1 MKDKAYRIWLLIT
14 DSLHN
19 FAEWSIENKKREM
32 KVSIVASLIA
42 SLITN
47 LIIIGILR

>member
-1 MKDKAYRIWLLIT
+1 MKQKAYKVWLLIT

-19 FAEWSIENKKREM
+19 FAEWSMENKKREM
-32 KVSIVASLIA
+32 KVSIVACLIA

>member
-1 MKDKAYRIWLLIT
+1 MKQKAYRVWLLIT

-19 FAEWSIENKKREM
+19 FAEWSMENKKREM

>member
-1 MKDKAYRIWLLIT
+1 MKQKTYKVWLLIT

-19 FAEWSIENKKREM
+19 FAEWSMENKKREM

-47 LIIIGILR
+47 LIIIGILG